1 MRPNGLA
8 TKIFLDSGDPEE
20 TRQAVELLGFL
31 DGQTTNPSLIAKSP
45 EAKARLDRGEKFTR
59 DEVSDLYKNIV
70 KKISDIIPDGWIS
83 VEVYADKKTTAEEMI
98 QQAREMHA
106 WIPNAYV
113 KLPTTK
119 SGLEAA
125 DVLAKDGMR
134 LNMTL
139 CFSQEQAAAVYAA
152 TKGADE
158 GQIFVSPFV
167 GRLND
172 IGQNGIH
179 VVEHIAKMYA
189 RGDGHVKLLAASIR
203 DVPQLLYFLHAEAD
217 IITAPFRV
225 LSDWG
230 ASGMTIPKNV
240 RDPSF
245 TTLTPVP
252 YRHIALDRPWRE
264 YDIHHE
270 LTDVGIKKFSDD
282 WNALIKK

>member
-20 TRQAVELLGFL
+20 TERAVDLLGFL

-59 DEVSDLYKNIV
+59 TEVIELYKNIV
-70 KKISDIIPDGWIS
+70 RKISGMIPNGWIS
-83 VEVYADKKTTAEEMI
+83 VEVYADKKTTADEMMR
-98 QQAREMHA
+98 QAREMYV

-113 KLPTTK
+113 KLPTTTA
-119 SGLEAA
+119 GLEAA
-125 DVLAKDGMR
+125 EILAKEGMR

-139 CFSQEQAAAVYAA
+139 CFSQEQAAAVYSA
-152 TKGADE
+152 TQGAGP

-172 IGQNGIH
+172 TGQNGIH

-203 DVPQLLYFLHAEAD
+203 DAPQLLYFLHAEVD

-230 ASGMTIPKNV
+230 ASGMTIPKDV
-240 RDPSF
+240 RDPSSP
-245 TTLTPVP
+245 TLAPVP
-252 YRHIALDRPWRE
+252 YRKIALDRPWRE
-264 YDIHHE
+264 YTIKHE
-270 LTDVGIKKFSDD
+270 LTDIGIKKFSDD
-282 WNALIKK
+282 WNSLIK